1 MSAHGVSP
9 PPAAP
14 SICETPDV
22 ARSLPLSKRS
32 TLGAGVGLGVGGGA
46 GACACAAVA
55 MAATMTAKP
64 AALHRIAVAVT
75 VRRPIE
81 VHYLDALT
89 SPHCLPDRLYRA
101 STHSLRDGHSLPAGP
116 GRKWSAAAVGFG
128 WLFLRR

>member
-9 PPAAP
+9 PPAEP
-14 SICETPDV
+14 SSCETPDV

-32 TLGAGVGLGVGGGA
+32 TLGAGDGVGA

-116 GRKWSAAAVGFG
+116 GRKWSAS
-128 WLFLRR
+128 